1 MGTGSVR
8 NVFDQYTQPEN
19 RLTHSLATVLHEDT
33 ALLKS
38 FLATFGPKPHPPV
51 HKLKVIEQSLPGR
64 PELAG
69 SETLS
74 HGLPDALIFSDEGW
88 AFIIESKVGDALTR
102 HQLER
107 HHRTIEKCGFD
118 KLFGLAIT
126 VREPGFH
133 MDPWRVISWKD
144 VYAWGHKH
152 KNNSRWAGLLV
163 DYFNVAEAKMASE
176 EYLKEGTITEF
187 SGISFDPYTYLEG
200 KRVLR
205 LLIQKIRGNVEF
217 IKEMRLDPESGRPS
231 ITDQVRIW
239 DFISFLPPEGRKLAF
254 QKFPHCTVA
263 IGPMDAEAM
272 ITFPNGM
279 SAVLRKQLRGSSLEK
294 FTERLEQAS
303 HALTASLTGLKA
315 YRPKIRLMQRRY
327 KTQRS
332 VPMMD
337 GSIEF
342 DLRTAFGDPKPHFG
356 PPIKKQQQWVLA
368 AYDLLANKR
377 SNIQFQIGVEFHY
390 PQFNELA
397 NKEADRYFIGAFRA
411 LRPFVVGVVDADLG

>member
-1 MGTGSVR
+1 MR

-51 HKLKVIEQSLPGR
+51 HKLKVIEQSLPGK

-74 HGLPDALIFSDEGW
+74 QGLPDALIFSDEGW
-88 AFIIESKVGDALTR
+88 AFIIESKIGAALTR
-102 HQLER
+102 NQLER

-118 KLFGLAIT
+118 RLFGLAIT
-126 VREPGFH
+126 VREPRFK
-133 MDPWRVISWKD
+133 MDAWRMISWKD

-163 DYFNVAEAKMASE
+163 DYFNVTEAKMASE

-205 LLIQKIRGNVEF
+205 LLTQKIRGNAEF
-217 IKEMRLDPESGRPS
+217 IEEMRLDPKSGRLS
-231 ITDQVRIW
+231 ITDQERIW
-239 DFISFLPPEGRKLAF
+239 DFILFLPPEGRELAF
-254 QKFPHCTVA
+254 QKFPHCTVGL
-263 IGPMDAEAM
+263 GPVDAEAM

-279 SAVLRKQLRGSSLEK
+279 SSDLRKQLRGSSLEE
-294 FTERLEQAS
+294 FTGRLKQAS

-356 PPIKKQQQWVLA
+356 PPIKKQQQWAQA

-377 SNIQFQIGVEFHY
+377 SNILFQIGVEFHY

-411 LRPFVVGVVDADLG
+411 LRPFVVGVGDGDLE

>member
-1 MGTGSVR
+1 MR

-74 HGLPDALIFSDEGW
+74 QGLPDVLIFSDEGW

-102 HQLER
+102 NQLER

-118 KLFGLAIT
+118 RLFGLAIT

-133 MDPWRVISWKD
+133 MDAWSVISWKD
-144 VYAWGHKH
+144 VYTWGHKH

-205 LLIQKIRGNVEF
+205 LLTQKIRRNAEF
-217 IKEMRLDPESGRPS
+217 IKEMRLDPESSRPS
-231 ITDQVRIW
+231 ITDQERIW
-239 DFISFLPPEGRKLAF
+239 DFISFLPPEGRELAF
-254 QKFPHCTVA
+254 QKFPHCTVGL
-263 IGPMDAEAM
+263 GPVDAEAM

-279 SAVLRKQLRGSSLEK
+279 SSVLRKQLRGSSLEE

-356 PPIKKQQQWVLA
+356 SPIKKQQQWAQA
-368 AYDLLANKR
+368 AYGLLANKR

-390 PQFNELA
+390 PKFNELA

-411 LRPFVVGVVDADLG
+411 LRPFVVGVVDADLE